1 MKKDKN
7 EILKAFGD
15 LLDVVEELRQK
26 CPWDRKQTNE
36 SLRCNTIEEVYEL
49 SAALMADD
57 ADNIRK
63 ELGDVLLHVLF
74 YSIIG
79 KAKNQFDI
87 ADVCDSLREKLIYR
101 HPHIYGN
108 VQADSANAVI
118 QNWEQLKL
126 KEKGGNKR
134 VLDGV
139 PSDLPSLIKAERIQ
153 EKAANYGFDWA
164 DRKDVWAKVKEE
176 VLEFATELE
185 SGVYKRQRLYKI
197 NVDNA
202 LEQTNR
208 KFTRRFNYIEDTAKE
223 QGANMK
229 DMTIE
234 QMDNL
239 WNEAKEQEKAKE

>member
-79 KAKNQFDI
+79 KEKNQFDI
-87 ADVCDSLREKLIYR
+87 ADVVGIIGHQSRAQLIEFFYRIASQTLVGLFSIPRTLLTQFFHHVQQVAKSLQYLVLIFLHFLR
-101 HPHIYGN
+101 
-108 VQADSANAVI
+108 
-118 QNWEQLKL
+118 
-126 KEKGGNKR
+126 
-134 VLDGV
+134 
-139 PSDLPSLIKAERIQ
+139 
-153 EKAANYGFDWA
+153 
-164 DRKDVWAKVKEE
+164 
-176 VLEFATELE
+176 
-185 SGVYKRQRLYKI
+185 
-197 NVDNA
+197 
-202 LEQTNR
+202 
-208 KFTRRFNYIEDTAKE
+208 YI
-223 QGANMK
+223 
-229 DMTIE
+229 
-234 QMDNL
+234 
-239 WNEAKEQEKAKE
+239 